1 MRRAAS
7 ARQRCGPGTSVS
19 RATQPIGMREFA
31 FASKLGSEL
40 SLLQGQIHCGGNND
54 VNVLFV
60 ATLCDGTDSG
70 QGLDGKL
77 MPIL

>member
-1 MRRAAS
+1 MH
-7 ARQRCGPGTSVS
+7 
-19 RATQPIGMREFA
+19 EFT
-31 FASKLGSEL
+31 FGKFNV
-40 SLLQGQIHCGGNND
+40 GGNND

-60 ATLCDGTDSG
+60 SAFCDGTDSG